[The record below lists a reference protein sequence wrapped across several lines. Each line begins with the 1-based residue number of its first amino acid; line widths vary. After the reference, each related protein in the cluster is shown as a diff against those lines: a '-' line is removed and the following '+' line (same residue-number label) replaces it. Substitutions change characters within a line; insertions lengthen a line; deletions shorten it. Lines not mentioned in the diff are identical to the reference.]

1 MRYSAQLAALGLMT
15 AIVALNASYSH
26 AGDAAKGKV
35 LARQCQTCHGL
46 NGIAQ
51 IPIAPNIAGESQ
63 IYLERQLKRFRDGQ
77 REHEMMTV
85 VAKNLTDTE
94 IENLAAWY
102 ESIQV
107 TAKLPE

>member
-1 MRYSAQLAALGLMT
+1 MRCSTPLVSFGLT
-15 AIVALNASYSH
+15 AIVILATSYAH
-26 AGDAAKGKV
+26 AVDPGKGKV

-85 VAKNLTDTE
+85 VARNLTDSE
-94 IENLAAWY
+94 IEDLAAWY
-102 ESIQV
+102 ESIQI
-107 TAKLPE
+107 TATLPE

>member
-1 MRYSAQLAALGLMT
+1 MRYSAPLFTLGLT
-15 AIVALNASYSH
+15 AIMVLATPASH
-26 AGDAAKGKV
+26 AGDPGKGKV
-35 LARQCQTCHGL
+35 LAKQCQTCHGL
-46 NGIAQ
+46 DGIAK

-63 IYLERQLKRFRDGQ
+63 IYLELQLKRFRDGQ

-94 IENLAAWY
+94 IEDLATWY

-107 TAKLPE
+107 TATLPE

>member
-1 MRYSAQLAALGLMT
+1 MCFSTSLVRLGLT
-15 AIVALNASYSH
+15 AIVFLAAPHTH
-26 AGDAAKGKV
+26 AADPAQGKV

-85 VAKNLTDTE
+85 VAKNLTDAE
-94 IENLAAWY
+94 IEDLAAWY

-107 TAKLPE
+107 TAVLPE